1 MIPEKNN
8 LSFKRYIDF
17 IVISVSSDHT
27 HNRIQNGNGHQLSLF
42 GFRVKEVLS
51 LSIITNYCLT
61 SHFCIFQ
68 NFKAN
73 EGIKKKKST
82 EWYLNCCDSDNI
94 YIVTDT
100 QLSTALHCAIMTVI
114 ICSYPHYHQ
123 LNFFMMLSRWPPM
136 VNWVPTQIIKS
147 HCC

>member
-1 MIPEKNN
+1 MNNGTMVPSSSTFLKPTKDLDNAKQFCDDPRKNN
-8 LSFKRYIDF
+8 LSFKIYIDF

-82 EWYLNCCDSDNI
+82 E
-94 YIVTDT
+94 
-100 QLSTALHCAIMTVI
+100 
-114 ICSYPHYHQ
+114 
-123 LNFFMMLSRWPPM
+123 
-136 VNWVPTQIIKS
+136 
-147 HCC
+147 